1 MTPPLLTLEPLTKA
15 AFAPFGTVI
24 ETEGAPRLP
33 INQGTTTRF
42 DALAA
47 IDAAHGGGSP
57 IISLFRGTRRPD
69 PIAIRLLERHP
80 LGSQAFYPL
89 VDAEWLVVVAPNI
102 EMGPDM
108 NNDMDNDMDNDMG
121 NDMNTD
127 QGPHHDKNHD
137 KNHDNNHDNNEGTH
151 QATSPDFASL
161 RCFLASGTQGV
172 SYAPGTWHH
181 PLLVLLPEQD
191 FLVVDRAAPV
201 GEGPGQNLD
210 EVWFDGP
217 DGIAA
222 LLPEIKAEMKAKRN

>member
-57 IISLFRGTRRPD
+57 IISLFRGTRRSD

-102 EMGPDM
+102 DMGT
-108 NNDMDNDMDNDMG
+108 DMG

-127 QGPHHDKNHD
+127 QGPHHYN
-137 KNHDNNHDNNEGTH
+137 NHDNNHDNNEGTH

-201 GEGPGQNLD
+201 DEAPGQNLD